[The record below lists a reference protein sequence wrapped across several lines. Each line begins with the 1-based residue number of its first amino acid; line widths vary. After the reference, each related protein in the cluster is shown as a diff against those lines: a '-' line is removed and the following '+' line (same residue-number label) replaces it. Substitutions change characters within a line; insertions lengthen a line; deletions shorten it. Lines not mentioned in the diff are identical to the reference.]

1 MATINVAKNM
11 LEPVKSLP
19 KYFDKFKKN
28 VFYYI
33 SDKHGDRWANRN
45 MAWFIIATWTTEEKK
60 RMKPDLVRDALA
72 RAGISTN

>member
-1 MATINVAKNM
+1 MATVNVAKNM

-33 SDKHGDRWANRN
+33 SDKHGDRWGN
-45 MAWFIIATWTTEEKK
+45 F
-60 RMKPDLVRDALA
+60 
-72 RAGISTN
+72 